1 MTSRSLDNLVKTGQ
15 LRIEAKA
22 QFEFDGLVRS
32 GVTRLTDANMK
43 SLSIE
48 SRFDLIYNAAH
59 SLSLAALRWHGYRP
73 TNRFIVFQTLAHT
86 LDLPSEEWRVLDH
99 AHATRNRV
107 EYEGISD
114 VDEQLVAAMLRVTKE
129 VADRLRKLMN
139 G

>member
-1 MTSRSLDNLVKTGQ
+1 MTSRSLDNLVKIGQ
-15 LRIEAKA
+15 LRAEAKA
-22 QFEFDGLVRS
+22 QSEFDGLVRS
-32 GVTRLTDANMK
+32 GMARLTDADTE

-86 LDLPSEEWRVLDH
+86 LDLPTEDWRVLDR
-99 AHATRNRV
+99 AHTTRNHV

-114 VDEQLVAAMLRVTKE
+114 VDEQLVAAMLRVTKKIAE
-129 VADRLRKLMN
+129 RLARL
-139 G
+139 

>member
-1 MTSRSLDNLVKTGQ
+1 MTTRPLDNLVKIGQ
-15 LRIEAKA
+15 LKAEVKA
-22 QFEFDGLVRS
+22 QSEFNGLVRS
-32 GVTRLTDANMK
+32 GMARLKDVGMK

-48 SRFDLIYNAAH
+48 SRFDLLYNAAH

-86 LDLPSEEWRVLDH
+86 LDLPAEEWRVLDR

-107 EYEGISD
+107 EYEGTSD

-129 VADRLRKLMN
+129 VAERLAKLLD